1 MRSISRRDF
10 ALSLLPLVFAASACT
25 RTAEAA
31 PVITVYK
38 TPTCGCC
45 KSWVEHL
52 RKNGFEVKTID
63 QVDLTPIKRQQGV
76 PEPLSSCHTAV
87 VEGYTIEGHVPADVI
102 RKLLKERP
110 PVVGLAVPGMPM
122 GSPGME
128 QGGQSDPYEVYTFDR
143 SGPKGI
149 YAVR

>member
-10 ALSLLPLVFAASACT
+10 ALSLLPLVFAAPACT

-52 RKNGFEVKTID
+52 RNDGFEVKPID

-76 PEPLSSCHTAV
+76 PEPLSSCHTAI

-102 RKLLKERP
+102 RKLLRERP

-128 QGGQSDPYEVYTFDR
+128 AATSQPYEVYTFDR
-143 SGPKGI
+143 SGPKEI
-149 YAVR
+149 YATR